1 MSFRLRILSS
11 ARTDIQESIRWYN
24 QRQAGL
30 GRRFH
35 AELKEFL
42 DLLSKN
48 PMFENR
54 YDEVRCIPMRKFPF
68 MVHFTVDES
77 ALEVVIHGVF
87 HTSLN
92 PKVWRR

>member
-1 MSFRLRILSS
+1 MSFRLRILPP
-11 ARTDIQESIRWYN
+11 AREDIQESIRWYN

-42 DLLSKN
+42 ELLSKN

-54 YDEVRCIPMRKFPF
+54 YDEVRCVPMRKFPY
-68 MVHFTVDES
+68 MVHFTVEEDDRV
-77 ALEVVIHGVF
+77 VVIHGVF
-87 HTSLN
+87 HTSLH
-92 PKVWRR
+92 PSSWRR